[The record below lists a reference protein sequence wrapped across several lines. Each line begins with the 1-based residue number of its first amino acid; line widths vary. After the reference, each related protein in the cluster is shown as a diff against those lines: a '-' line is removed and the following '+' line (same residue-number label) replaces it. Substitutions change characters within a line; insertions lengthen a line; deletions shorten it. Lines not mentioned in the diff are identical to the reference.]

1 MFSDYSSDTV
11 VKTENLV
18 YNKGN
23 QLLSKTITDSSTNT
37 TDTYSYTYDYKG
49 NCTGYT
55 KNVSSV
61 SPETVTYQYDR
72 YNQFIGRKTNN
83 VQDYTYTYDVFGRR
97 VTKTVGT
104 GDSAVTTNHYWFD
117 DTIILDENAATH
129 ASASYVFGNG
139 IVGMVHDGQEYIYG
153 TNARCDVTAIAGA
166 EGTNAYTYD
175 AYGNVVNSSETALT
189 AANPYRYGSYYYD
202 DESGLYYLN
211 ARYYDAANG
220 CFTQRDTYLG
230 ELHVPA
236 SRNLYTYAAGN
247 PIYYTD
253 PTGHF
258 WETFFDVV
266 SFGFSLYEAIK
277 EPTVGNIAAAV
288 FDAASIFVPFIAG
301 TGLAKAGMK
310 TVDAADDIYDAYKT
324 VDRTVDTINAVVDIG
339 KTADKVHDAL
349 KISNAV
355 DNASDIVSS
364 AKRGSKVIDKVTTTT
379 GKLSKYGDDAAAA
392 AKKAQQAKNAANKA
406 NLAKS
411 TKKLDVSSATKNLGT
426 NWKADILAQNRSRG
440 RAYEKEQFAIF
451 SNNHTNAVEQVTI
464 KTKSGYRTRVDA
476 IGLDA
481 NGHVAIKE
489 FKSSATAPLT
499 WNQKHAFE
507 EIFSSG
513 GTVVGKGKGIFTN
526 GYQIPV
532 GLDVEIIRPR

>member
-1 MFSDYSSDTV
+1 M
-11 VKTENLV
+11 
-18 YNKGN
+18 
-23 QLLSKTITDSSTNT
+23 
-37 TDTYSYTYDYKG
+37 
-49 NCTGYT
+49 
-55 KNVSSV
+55 
-61 SPETVTYQYDR
+61 
-72 YNQFIGRKTNN
+72 
-83 VQDYTYTYDVFGRR
+83 
-97 VTKTVGT
+97 
-104 GDSAVTTNHYWFD
+104 
-117 DTIILDENAATH
+117 
-129 ASASYVFGNG
+129 
-139 IVGMVHDGQEYIYG
+139 
-153 TNARCDVTAIAGA
+153 
-166 EGTNAYTYD
+166 
-175 AYGNVVNSSETALT
+175 
-189 AANPYRYGSYYYD
+189 
-202 DESGLYYLN
+202 YYLN

-258 WETFFDVV
+258 GETFFDVV

-310 TVDAADDIYDAYKT
+310 TVDAADDIYDAYKA
-324 VDRTVDTINAVVDIG
+324 VDRTVDTIDAVVDIG

-355 DNASDIVSS
+355 DNASDIVNS

-411 TKKLDVSSATKNLGT
+411 TKKINISSADKRALTGNVTVKQKGWHVGDPIDIKTRAGNDPSWSTVRQRYWKNEAL
-426 NWKADILAQNRSRG
+426 NNPAQYS
-440 RAYEKEQFAIF
+440 
-451 SNNHTNAVEQVTI
+451 SNNVNRMKKGLAP
-464 KTKSGYRTRVDA
+464 
-476 IGLDA
+476 IGEDNVSMELHHPFGREGA
-481 NGHVAIKE
+481 NFYIFE
-489 FKSSATAPLT
+489 PLT
-499 WNQKHAFE
+499 QTAHRLYHY
-507 EIFSSG
+507 G
-513 GTVVGKGKGIFTN
+513 G
-526 GYQIPV
+526 Y
-532 GLDVEIIRPR
+532 